1 MRKVFSITPDNHV
14 AVFASAE
21 QLPAEAA
28 SGRFESEEE
37 LAQVVQNWAVS
48 RLIEVWNG
56 LPGVEAVRKFQDRKT
71 AVRRIWQAVQ
81 KVAATVGQHAPTVA
95 EKRRRSAQQA
105 SKTKKPATGR
115 QGTKSE
121 QVLALLRQPAGATL
135 KALMRATGWQAH
147 SVRGFLS
154 GQVNKKMKLKLKSF
168 ERDGERV
175 YSIKA

>member
-1 MRKVFSITPDNHV
+1 MKKVFSITPDNHV
-14 AVFASAE
+14 AVFPSAE
-21 QLPAEAA
+21 QLPEEAA

-81 KVAATVGQHAPTVA
+81 NVTATAGQHAPTVA
-95 EKRRRSAQQA
+95 EKRRCPAHQA

-115 QGTKSE
+115 HGTKSE
-121 QVLALLRQPAGATL
+121 RVLALLRQPAGTTL
-135 KALMRATGWQAH
+135 KALMRATHWQAH

-154 GQVNKKMKLKLKSF
+154 GQVNKKMKLKVKSF

-175 YSIKA
+175 YSIKP